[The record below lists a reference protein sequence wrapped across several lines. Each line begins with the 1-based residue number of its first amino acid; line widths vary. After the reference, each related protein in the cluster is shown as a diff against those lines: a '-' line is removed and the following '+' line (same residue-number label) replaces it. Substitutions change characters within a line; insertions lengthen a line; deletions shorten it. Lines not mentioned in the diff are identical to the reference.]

1 MIYTGKIINERP
13 ENERI
18 LLAYPDADILL
29 LHTNIFDPVSFPS
42 VKGTDGET

>member
-1 MIYTGKIINERP
+1 MIYTGKIINKRP

-29 LHTNIFDPVSFPS
+29 LRTNIFDPVPFPS
-42 VKGTDGET
+42 VTGTDSET

>member
-18 LLAYPDADILL
+18 LLAYPDADNLL
-29 LHTNIFDPVSFPS
+29 CAHSIFDPVSFPS
-42 VKGTDGET
+42 VTGTDGET